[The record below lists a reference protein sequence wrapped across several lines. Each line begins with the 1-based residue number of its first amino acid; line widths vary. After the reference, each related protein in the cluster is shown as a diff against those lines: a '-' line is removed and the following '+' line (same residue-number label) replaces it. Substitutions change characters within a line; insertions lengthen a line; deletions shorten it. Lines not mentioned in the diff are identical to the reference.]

1 MSFFIHNFNF
11 SIKKLEE
18 LLVFN
23 NDNRYLVL
31 NNLIIISNIILPQ
44 SKLLDLHLTNYVIK
58 SQGRLS
64 NNWDILDDKGNK
76 IGKTKGGGILGVLPG
91 KNELLDS
98 EDVLILTLKPLVG
111 FFRKGDKIELRDSSH
126 NLMGIVKFL
135 NETNFFEVFFL
146 EDSNGVEIFRG
157 DYPTTNLPSEVY
169 DNKGN
174 VIAEVTK
181 EKKIFLVNLIG
192 V

>member
-98 EDVLILTLKPLVG
+98 EDVLILTLKPIVG

-126 NLMGIVKFL
+126 NLIGIVKFM
-135 NETNFFEVFFL
+135 NETNFFEVFF
-146 EDSNGVEIFRG
+146 
-157 DYPTTNLPSEVY
+157 
-169 DNKGN
+169 
-174 VIAEVTK
+174 
-181 EKKIFLVNLIG
+181 
-192 V
+192 